1 MTSFALRIGDR
12 GRLVLPA
19 ALRRAS
25 GLVEGQEV
33 VAVVDVDGRIVIST
47 ADRLMDQLREAC
59 ARMGQRDAASD
70 LQSWREESE
79 ADRLHRLECPIIDPK
94 GAARRG
100 HELLIEL
107 GLE

>member
-1 MTSFALRIGDR
+1 M
-12 GRLVLPA
+12 
-19 ALRRAS
+19 
-25 GLVEGQEV
+25 
-33 VAVVDVDGRIVIST
+33 VDADGRIVIST

-70 LQSWREESE
+70 LEGWRDESE
-79 ADRLHRLECPIIDPK
+79 ADRLHRLEHPIIDSK

-100 HELLIEL
+100 RELLTEL

>member
-1 MTSFALRIGDR
+1 MNAFPLRVGDR
-12 GRLVLPA
+12 GRNVLPA

-25 GLVEGQEV
+25 GLTEGQEV
-33 VAVVDVDGRIVIST
+33 VAIVEDDGRIVISA

-59 ARMGQRDAASD
+59 ARMGQRDAVSD
-70 LQSWREESE
+70 LHRWREESE
-79 ADRLHRLECPIIDPK
+79 ADRLHRLEHPEIDAK

-100 HELLIEL
+100 RELLSEL

>member
-1 MTSFALRIGDR
+1 MNAFPLRVGDR
-12 GRLVLPA
+12 GRIVLPA

-25 GLVEGQEV
+25 GLTEGQEV
-33 VAVVDVDGRIVIST
+33 VAVVEDDGRIVISA

-59 ARMGQRDAASD
+59 DRMGQRDATAD
-70 LQSWREESE
+70 LQQWREESE
-79 ADRLHRLECPIIDPK
+79 ADRLYRLEHPDIDPK

-100 HELLIEL
+100 RQLLSEL

>member
-1 MTSFALRIGDR
+1 MMSFALRIDDR
-12 GRLVLPA
+12 GRIALPA

-25 GLVEGQEV
+25 GLSEGQEV
-33 VAVVDVDGRIVIST
+33 VAVVDADGRIVISS

-59 ARMGQRDAASD
+59 ARMGQRDAVDD

-79 ADRLHRLECPIIDPK
+79 ADRLHRLEHPIIDPK
-94 GAARRG
+94 GATRRG
-100 HELLIEL
+100 RELLTEL

>member
-1 MTSFALRIGDR
+1 MNAFPLRIGDR
-12 GRLVLPA
+12 GRIVLPA

-25 GLVEGQEV
+25 GLSEGQDV
-33 VAVVDVDGRIVIST
+33 VAVVEEDGRIVISA

-59 ARMGQRDAASD
+59 ARMGQRDAVSD
-70 LQSWREESE
+70 LNQWREESE
-79 ADRLHRLECPIIDPK
+79 AARLHRLEHPDIDPK

-100 HELLIEL
+100 RQLLTEL

>member
-1 MTSFALRIGDR
+1 MSFALRIGDR
-12 GRLVLPA
+12 GRIVLPA

-25 GLVEGQEV
+25 GLAEGQEV
-33 VAVVDVDGRIVIST
+33 VAVVDADGRIVISS

-59 ARMGQRDAASD
+59 DRMGQRDAAAD
-70 LQSWREESE
+70 LESWREESE
-79 ADRLHRLECPIIDPK
+79 TDRLHRLEHPIIDPK

-100 HELLIEL
+100 RKLLTEL

>member
-1 MTSFALRIGDR
+1 MISFALRIDDR

-25 GLVEGQEV
+25 GLAEGQEV
-33 VAVVDVDGRIVIST
+33 VAVVDADGRIVIST

-70 LQSWREESE
+70 LEGWRDESE
-79 ADRLHRLECPIIDPK
+79 ADRLHRLEHPIIDST

-100 HELLIEL
+100 RELLTEL

>member
-1 MTSFALRIGDR
+1 MMSFALRIGDR
-12 GRLVLPA
+12 GRIVLPA

-25 GLVEGQEV
+25 GLAEGQEV
-33 VAVVDVDGRIVIST
+33 VAVVDADGRIVISS

-59 ARMGQRDAASD
+59 ARMGQRDAVAD
-70 LQSWREESE
+70 LESWREESE
-79 ADRLHRLECPIIDPK
+79 TDRLHRLEHPIIDPK

-100 HELLIEL
+100 RKLLTEL

>member
-1 MTSFALRIGDR
+1 MMSFALRIGER
-12 GRLVLPA
+12 GRIVLPA

-25 GLVEGQEV
+25 GLTEGQEV
-33 VAVVDVDGRIVIST
+33 VAVVDADGRIVISS

-59 ARMGQRDAASD
+59 ARMGQRDAVDD

-79 ADRLHRLECPIIDPK
+79 ADRLHRLEHPIIDSK

-100 HELLIEL
+100 RELLTEL

>member
-1 MTSFALRIGDR
+1 MISFALRIDDR

-25 GLVEGQEV
+25 GLEEGQEV
-33 VAVVDVDGRIVIST
+33 VAVVDGDGRIVIST

-70 LQSWREESE
+70 LEGWRDESE
-79 ADRLHRLECPIIDPK
+79 ADRLHRLEHPIIDSK

-100 HELLIEL
+100 RELLTEL

>member
-1 MTSFALRIGDR
+1 MSFALRIDDR
-12 GRLVLPA
+12 GRIALPA

-25 GLVEGQEV
+25 GLSEGQEV
-33 VAVVDVDGRIVIST
+33 VAVVDAEGRIVIST

-70 LQSWREESE
+70 LEGWRDESE
-79 ADRLHRLECPIIDPK
+79 ADRLHRLEHPIIDPK
-94 GAARRG
+94 GATRRG
-100 HELLIEL
+100 RELLTEL